1 MISFVNTSKTAS
13 IDTVLEETTQL
24 RELVSVK
31 QAKTSSMIDGARV
44 YAYHNNGLIIPG
56 NLPTQGTKGTV
67 VAVNTM
73 SGRKTAMDG
82 YVFVKWDGTSKITQA
97 PLTNVRLA
105 SKRVSSLEGF
115 YVVAGTNLEGELVHK
130 STKDLWSVKVGDD
143 GKYDIERM
151 FDDNGEPLKV

>member
-1 MISFVNTSKTAS
+1 MISFVNTNKTAS
-13 IDTVLEETTQL
+13 IDSVLEESSI
-24 RELVSVK
+24 RDLVHVK
-31 QAKTSSMIDGARV
+31 QAKTSSLVDGARV
-44 YAYHNNGLIIPG
+44 YAYHNNGMIIPG
-56 NLPTQGTKGTV
+56 NLPSQGTKGTV

-82 YVFVKWDGTSKITQA
+82 QVFVKWDNSNKITQA

-115 YVVAGTNLEGELVHK
+115 YVVAGTNLDGELVHR
-130 STKDLWSVKVGDD
+130 SSKDLWSVKLGDD
-143 GKYDIERM
+143 GKYDIERL

>member
-1 MISFVNTSKTAS
+1 MISFVNTNKTAS
-13 IDTVLEETTQL
+13 IDSVLEESSI
-24 RELVSVK
+24 RDLVHVK
-31 QAKTSSMIDGARV
+31 QAKTSSLVDGARV
-44 YAYHNNGLIIPG
+44 YAYHNNGMIIPG
-56 NLPTQGTKGTV
+56 NLPAQGTKGTV

-82 YVFVKWDGTSKITQA
+82 QVFIKWDNSNKITQA

-130 STKDLWSVKVGDD
+130 SSKDLWSVKMGED

>member
-1 MISFVNTSKTAS
+1 MISFVNTNKTAS
-13 IDTVLEETTQL
+13 IDSVLEESSI
-24 RELVSVK
+24 RDLVHVK
-31 QAKTSSMIDGARV
+31 QAKTSSLVDGARV
-44 YAYHNNGLIIPG
+44 YAYHNNGMIIPG
-56 NLPTQGTKGTV
+56 NLPAQGTKGTV

-82 YVFVKWDGTSKITQA
+82 QVFIKWDNSNKITQA

-115 YVVAGTNLEGELVHK
+115 FVVAGTNLEGELVHR
-130 STKDLWSVKVGDD
+130 SSKDLWSVKLGED
-143 GKYDIERM
+143 GKYDIERL

>member
-1 MISFVNTSKTAS
+1 MISFVNTNKTAS
-13 IDTVLEETTQL
+13 IDSVLEESSI
-24 RELVSVK
+24 RDLVHVK
-31 QAKTSSMIDGARV
+31 QAKTSSLVDGARV
-44 YAYHNNGLIIPG
+44 YAYHNNGMIIPG
-56 NLPTQGTKGTV
+56 NLPAQGTKGTV

-82 YVFVKWDGTSKITQA
+82 QVFVKWDNSNKITQA

-115 YVVAGTNLEGELVHK
+115 YVVAGTNLEGELVHR
-130 STKDLWSVKVGDD
+130 SSKDLWSVKLGED
-143 GKYDIERM
+143 GKYDIERL

>member
-1 MISFVNTSKTAS
+1 MISFVNKNKTAS
-13 IDTVLEETTQL
+13 IDSVLEESSI
-24 RELVSVK
+24 RDLVHVK
-31 QAKTSSMIDGARV
+31 QAKTSSLVDGARV
-44 YAYHNNGLIIPG
+44 YAYHNNGMIIPG
-56 NLPTQGTKGTV
+56 NLPAQGTKGTV

-82 YVFVKWDGTSKITQA
+82 QVFVKWDNSNKITQA

-115 YVVAGTNLEGELVHK
+115 FVVAGTNLEGELVHR
-130 STKDLWSVKVGDD
+130 SSKDLWSVKLGED
-143 GKYDIERM
+143 GKYDIERL

>member
-1 MISFVNTSKTAS
+1 MISFVNTNKTAS
-13 IDTVLEETTQL
+13 IDSVLEEQSI
-24 RELVSVK
+24 RDLVHVK
-31 QAKTSSMIDGARV
+31 QAKASSLVDGARV
-44 YAYHNNGLIIPG
+44 YAYHNNGILIPG
-56 NLPTQGTKGTV
+56 NLPAQGTKGTV

-73 SGRKTAMDG
+73 NGRKTAMDG
-82 YVFVKWDGTSKITQA
+82 QVFVRWDNSNKITQA

-115 YVVAGTNLEGELVHK
+115 YVVAGTNLEGELVHR
-130 STKDLWSVKVGDD
+130 SSKDLWSVKLGED

>member
-1 MISFVNTSKTAS
+1 MISFVNTNKTAS
-13 IDTVLEETTQL
+13 IDSVLEESNI
-24 RELVSVK
+24 RDLVHVK
-31 QAKTSSMIDGARV
+31 QAKVSSLVDGARV
-44 YAYHNNGLIIPG
+44 YAHHNNGLIIPG
-56 NLPTQGTKGTV
+56 NLPPQGTKGTV

-82 YVFVKWDGTSKITQA
+82 QVFVKWDTNNKITQA

-115 YVVAGTNLEGELVHK
+115 FVVAGTNLEGELVHK
-130 STKDLWSVKVGDD
+130 SSKDLWSVKLGED

>member
-1 MISFVNTSKTAS
+1 MISFVNTNKTAS
-13 IDTVLEETTQL
+13 IDSVLEESSI
-24 RELVSVK
+24 RDLVHVK
-31 QAKTSSMIDGARV
+31 QAKTSSLVDGARV
-44 YAYHNNGLIIPG
+44 YAYHNNGMIIPG
-56 NLPTQGTKGTV
+56 NLPSQGTKGTV

-82 YVFVKWDGTSKITQA
+82 QVFVKWDNSNKITQA

-115 YVVAGTNLEGELVHK
+115 YVVAGTNLDGELVHR
-130 STKDLWSVKVGDD
+130 SSKDLWSVKLGDH
-143 GKYDIERM
+143 GKYDIERL

>member
-1 MISFVNTSKTAS
+1 MISFVNTNKTAS
-13 IDTVLEETTQL
+13 IDSVLEESSI
-24 RELVSVK
+24 RDLVHVK
-31 QAKTSSMIDGARV
+31 QAKTSSLVDGARV
-44 YAYHNNGLIIPG
+44 YAYHNNGMIIPG
-56 NLPTQGTKGTV
+56 NLPAQGTKGTV

-82 YVFVKWDGTSKITQA
+82 QVFIKWDNSNKITQA

-130 STKDLWSVKVGDD
+130 SSKDLWSVKMGDD